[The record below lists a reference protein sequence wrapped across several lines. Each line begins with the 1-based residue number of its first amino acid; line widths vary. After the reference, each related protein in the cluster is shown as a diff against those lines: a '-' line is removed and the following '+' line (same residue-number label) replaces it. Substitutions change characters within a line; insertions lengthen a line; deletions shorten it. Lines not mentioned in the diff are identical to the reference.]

1 VNACGRRQC
10 VDDLNPEEEL
20 KKTDR
25 LIHQYQIVSRTTESD
40 EQRERVEKQILEL
53 RSYRQKI
60 LDVLIIDTAAPPETE
75 TPTEFKHLRRLFEA
89 ESHRTK
95 EERIEPLAAD
105 DGEPTPVQEE
115 IFNLMMY
122 ARFFQVEFLPV
133 LTEKRLRLDY
143 KFSIDRDSFYGRYKD
158 VERSLN
164 DFREENARLSS
175 GTLRREM
182 EQQSHKRVIKLRG
195 KIKSDSAKLFRAV
208 HRFCEEL
215 IEDADG
221 DGVKCLNGSEEI
233 VFDEI
238 EGARLLAGRS
248 VTDALVV
255 LAGFS
260 SEVVAYL
267 NVPETDG

>member
-1 VNACGRRQC
+1 

-20 KKTDR
+20 RKTDR
-25 LIHQYQIVSRTTESD
+25 LIRQYEIICRTTKSD
-40 EQRERVEKQILEL
+40 EQRDRVEGLIREQ

-60 LDVLIIDTAAPPETE
+60 LDVLIIDTTAPAETE
-75 TPTEFKHLRRLFEA
+75 TPTPFKHLRRLSEA
-89 ESHRTK
+89 ESHRPK
-95 EERIEPLAAD
+95 EERIMPLTV
-105 DGEPTPVQEE
+105 DGAEATPVQEE
-115 IFNLMMY
+115 IFNIMMY
-122 ARFFQVEFLPV
+122 VRFFQGEFLPV

-143 KFSIDRDSFYGRYKD
+143 KFSIERDSFYGRYKD
-158 VERSLN
+158 IERSLN
-164 DFREENARLSS
+164 DFREENERLSN

-182 EQQSHKRVIKLRG
+182 ERESYTRLIRLRG
-195 KIKSDSAKLFRAV
+195 RIKSDSAKLFRAI
-208 HRFCEEL
+208 HKFCEEL

-238 EGARLLAGRS
+238 EGKRLLAGRTAS
-248 VTDALVV
+248 DALVV

-267 NVPETDG
+267 NVAETDN